1 MRKILVVGQGAVRQN
16 ASGACVPVA
25 GMNADFWS
33 NLSEADQLLMK
44 HLAYSENANMM
55 AEYNAKNGAALI
67 RLQKEQVVEVKSFND
82 EVYAAFG
89 RGASEVFA
97 EVVEH
102 SDLARRI
109 HESFL
114 NARTTVGD
122 YLMLNDV
129 DYINKRNK
137 VLGV

>member
-1 MRKILVVGQGAVRQN
+1 MSLVRVQPRE
-16 ASGACVPVA
+16 
-25 GMNADFWS
+25 F
-33 NLSEADQLLMK
+33 
-44 HLAYSENANMM
+44 
-55 AEYNAKNGAALI
+55 
-67 RLQKEQVVEVKSFND
+67 R
-82 EVYAAFG
+82 
-89 RGASEVFA
+89 VFA

-137 VLGV
+137 VLGA